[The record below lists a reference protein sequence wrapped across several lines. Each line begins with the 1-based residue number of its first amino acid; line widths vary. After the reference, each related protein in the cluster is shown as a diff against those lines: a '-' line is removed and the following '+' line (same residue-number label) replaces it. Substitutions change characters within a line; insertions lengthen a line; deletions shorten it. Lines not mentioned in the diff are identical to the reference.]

1 MKTKRARPT
10 AHTLEAGSE
19 HAEALKALSHL
30 SRLQIFFHL
39 VRSGGEVPAGQIQ
52 EKLGIAGP
60 TLSHHLELLQRA
72 GLITRRR
79 EGRFIYYAVRRE
91 TVNELVRLL
100 TACC

>member
-1 MKTKRARPT
+1 M
-10 AHTLEAGSE
+10 
-19 HAEALKALSHL
+19 
-30 SRLQIFFHL
+30 
-39 VRSGGEVPAGQIQ
+39 PAGQIQ

-60 TLSHHLELLQRA
+60 TLSHHLELLRRA
-72 GLITRRR
+72 GLITQRR

>member
-1 MKTKRARPT
+1 M
-10 AHTLEAGSE
+10 
-19 HAEALKALSHL
+19 
-30 SRLQIFFHL
+30 
-39 VRSGGEVPAGQIQ
+39 PAGQIQ